1 MKFEWLLAV
10 AACLMATQR
19 ASGYRSLQT
28 PSRRLVSLFGSSE
41 GYDKMTVVELKEALK
56 ERGLAISGLK
66 QILIERLK
74 GMSFFYNYVYVVLF
88 IDLI

>member
-1 MKFEWLLAV
+1 
-10 AACLMATQR
+10 
-19 ASGYRSLQT
+19 
-28 PSRRLVSLFGSSE
+28 LFGSSE